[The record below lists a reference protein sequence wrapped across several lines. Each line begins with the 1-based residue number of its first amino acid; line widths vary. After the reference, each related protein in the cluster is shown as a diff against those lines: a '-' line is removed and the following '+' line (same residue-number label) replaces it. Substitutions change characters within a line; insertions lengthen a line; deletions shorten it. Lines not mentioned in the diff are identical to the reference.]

1 VLGCP
6 KPVKDTMILFV
17 AKIKASAGPSDT
29 SVVLGQPLQLGATG
43 STNYSWTPTTWLDNP
58 LIHNPI
64 SLPQND
70 ITYTVR
76 VSNNFGCFDN
86 ASIRVHVF
94 KIKPDL
100 LVPNAFTPNGDGN
113 NDIFKPIPIGMK
125 SVDIFRVYN
134 RWGQMLYSG
143 TGNGAGWDGT
153 FAGRKQE
160 MATYV
165 WYAEG
170 VDYLNNKIKRK
181 GSVVLIR

>member
-1 VLGCP
+1 VF
-6 KPVKDTMILFV
+6 VFV

-29 SVVLGQPLQLGATG
+29 SVVLGQPLQLGASG
-43 STNYSWTPTTWLDNP
+43 SINYSWTPTTWLDNP
-58 LIHNPI
+58 LIRNPI

-76 VSNNFGCFDN
+76 VSNNFGCFDD

-94 KIKPDL
+94 RIKPDL
-100 LVPNAFTPNGDGN
+100 LVPNAFTPNGDGT

-170 VDYLNNKIKRK
+170 VDYLNNKLKRK
-181 GSVVLIR
+181 GSVILIR